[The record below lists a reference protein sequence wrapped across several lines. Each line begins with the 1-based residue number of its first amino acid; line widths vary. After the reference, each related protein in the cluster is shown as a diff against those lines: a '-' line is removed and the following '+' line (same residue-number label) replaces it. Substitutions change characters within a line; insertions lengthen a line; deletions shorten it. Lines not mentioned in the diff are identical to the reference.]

1 MTVVTSEDRDA
12 PRSADTAGD
21 WVVRVSRDAA
31 DIQISRGQPAGDADL
46 QVLFAGQLHDTPEV
60 GAGTGIGLVPAPGDA
75 IARAFRR
82 RGTAL
87 LPSLRGR
94 FAFIVIDRT
103 ARTVRA
109 VRDHLGIYPLF
120 YALTPREIVFSSSF
134 ERLREEP
141 GVPSDLN
148 RVAIADHLCQYWP
161 DPEET
166 FFLHIRR
173 ILAGSHA
180 IVSSAGL
187 RVERYWS
194 PIGDRVDW
202 LPDEEVDHFD
212 ALLAQAVARGLASG
226 RSGIFL
232 SGGFDSVSVAAVAA
246 DLART
251 RGDAP
256 PLALSLSFP
265 DPSADEQVIQT
276 AVAET
281 LGLPLH
287 LEGLL
292 DAAGPR
298 GLLAESLALSNTLSA
313 PLFNHWMPAYLNLMR
328 RAQRDG
334 ISVIFT
340 GEGGDEWLGTSPFL
354 AADLIARGDVAGLI
368 RLGRTWRRSFH
379 QPWLAGWRSTIWTF
393 GLRPLAG
400 AAIAR
405 LAPDWWDDNRARRRV
420 AVHPDWIAADAGL
433 RREQFA
439 RARQALIAARP
450 AGGFY
455 QRDARSLIDMP
466 LHAWFFEEQHEV
478 GQRVSLHQAHPYWDA
493 DLVAHMYRVRPERLN
508 AANRTKALVRQTVH
522 RRFPALGFERQRK
535 VTAAPV
541 FSSIVAA
548 DAPVLGESVA
558 DFEGLASLGVVDPAR
573 AAAFMRAAFGQS
585 IRPRS
590 IAWALIEMEHWVRTQ
605 AHGLRARQ

>member
-1 MTVVTSEDRDA
+1 MPIMPDDRRTTPPRDVVTD
-12 PRSADTAGD
+12 D

-31 DIQISRGQPAGDADL
+31 DVQISHGQPAGDADL
-46 QVLFAGQLHDTPEV
+46 QVLFAGQLHDTPDV
-60 GAGTGIGLVPAPGDA
+60 GAGTGIALVPTPAEA
-75 IARAFRR
+75 IARAFRQ
-82 RGTAL
+82 RGAAL

-109 VRDHLGIYPLF
+109 VRDHLGLHPLF

-134 ERLREEP
+134 EKLRQEP
-141 GVPSDLN
+141 GVPRDLN
-148 RVAIADHLCQYWP
+148 RIAIADHLCQYWP
-161 DPEET
+161 VPEET
-166 FFLHIRR
+166 FFLHVRR
-173 ILAGSHA
+173 ILAGSQA
-180 IVSSAGL
+180 IVSPAGMSI
-187 RVERYWS
+187 ERYWS
-194 PIGDRVDW
+194 PIGDRLDW
-202 LPDEEVDHFD
+202 LPDEEVDRFD
-212 ALLAQAVARGLASG
+212 ALLDQAVARGLASG
-226 RSGIFL
+226 RAGIFL

-246 DLART
+246 DLSRT

-265 DPSADEQVIQT
+265 DPSADERPIQT
-276 AVAET
+276 AVADT

-292 DAAGPR
+292 DAAGSR

-313 PLFNHWMPAYLNLMR
+313 PLFNHWTPAYLSLMR

-334 ISVIFT
+334 VSVIFT

-379 QPWLAGWRSTIWTF
+379 LPWLAGWRSTIWTF

-400 AAIAR
+400 AALASV
-405 LAPDWWDDNRARRRV
+405 APDWWDDNRARRRV
-420 AVHPDWIAADAGL
+420 AAHPDWITADAEL
-433 RREQFA
+433 RGQQLA
-439 RARQALIAARP
+439 RARRALIAARP
-450 AGGFY
+450 PGGFY
-455 QRDARSLIDMP
+455 QRDARALIDMP

-478 GQRVSLHQAHPYWDA
+478 GHRLGLYQAHPYWDA

-535 VTAAPV
+535 VTATQV

-548 DAPVLGESVA
+548 EAPVLGESVA
-558 DFEGLASLGVVDPAR
+558 NFEGLASLGVVDPAR

-585 IRPRS
+585 VRPRS

-605 AHGLRARQ
+605 AA